1 MDFVSESHSFIYDTN
16 TVVDLN
22 FSLVTGLTS
31 ILIYN
36 DEEDDCYEEKISI
49 DFYSRKAIEK
59 EIAQLSRV
67 SLFKI
72 GNVIMETHDF
82 SFAEGRKQ
90 VNFFFHGKA
99 NEDKCTMTKSN
110 DDNTYAVN
118 ASITQREVLLQH
130 AKKKLVARA
139 S

>member
-110 DDNTYAVN
+110 DDNAYTVN

-130 AKKKLVARA
+130 AKKRLVARA